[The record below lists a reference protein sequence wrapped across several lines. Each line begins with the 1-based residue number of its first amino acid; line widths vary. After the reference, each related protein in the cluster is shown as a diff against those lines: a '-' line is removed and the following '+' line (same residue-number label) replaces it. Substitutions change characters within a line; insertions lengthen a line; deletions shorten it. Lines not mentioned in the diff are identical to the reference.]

1 MSETASAWQVQRRTS
16 QHYHT
21 HADQEPQWP
30 TQRRQH
36 PVHPGHPELQEE
48 PPEGER
54 TTVFL
59 GEELFC
65 CIFYGLDAES
75 LWTHQRQTDIC
86 TTISFC
92 YLFDRLQLYTL
103 MIAVSSLSDCLPLS
117 LYRLCLTA
125 CLSLCICL
133 CLTACLSLCIVSVWL
148 PASLFVSASVCLSA
162 SVSVCLSQL
171 RVNRLWFWFI
181 HAAWRENNPYDWNL

>member
-117 LYRLCLTA
+117 LYLPLSDSLPLSLYRLCLT
-125 CLSLCICL
+125 
-133 CLTACLSLCIVSVWL
+133 